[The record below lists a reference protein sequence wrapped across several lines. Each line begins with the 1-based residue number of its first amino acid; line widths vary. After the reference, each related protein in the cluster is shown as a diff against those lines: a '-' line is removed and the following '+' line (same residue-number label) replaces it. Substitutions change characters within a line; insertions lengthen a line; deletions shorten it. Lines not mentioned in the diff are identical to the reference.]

1 MTSVLPAAS
10 ARYWQRGIW
19 RALWRGSAMVVLAA
33 IVLALA
39 ATPVFAQTS
48 TAGSSSASL
57 TASNVFSFMDS
68 QVETPLISTVS
79 QIISSFLSYAATPL
93 RSALVLYIALTG
105 ILIIRGYTDEAGSA
119 LLGRFLKMGLVVWVM
134 TGSGV
139 FQQYVFTFFFT
150 TLPTSLQSAV
160 SQGGLGSNFQASTF
174 DNVWYQAYLAGW
186 ALWDK
191 GTTSGSWMSP
201 GSWLAPMAGAILFW
215 AAAGV
220 STVVGFAIWLV
231 SRVFLGLIIAVGPIL
246 IPLALFHATRAIFEH
261 WISSMISCVLLQIM
275 TIIMMTAITG
285 TEQQILTSFKTAMQ
299 SSTTSTVDGMG
310 LLLAGVMFFA
320 VAAFVGLHLPQVATS
335 IAGGVHFHTRSLG
348 AFVWQSASGAIRTVA
363 AAGRASVGAGKG
375 INKGFSWASRRM
387 NPPGNSMSA

>member
-1 MTSVLPAAS
+1 
-10 ARYWQRGIW
+10 
-19 RALWRGSAMVVLAA
+19 MVVVAVV
-33 IVLALA
+33 VLTVT
-39 ATPVFAQTS
+39 ATPAFAQTS
-48 TAGSSSASL
+48 TGGASSL

-79 QIISSFLSYAATPL
+79 QIISSLLSYAATPL

-105 ILIIRGYTDEAGSA
+105 ILLIRGYTDEAGPA

-134 TGSGV
+134 TGSSV

-160 SQGGLGSNFQASTF
+160 SQGGQASNFQASTF
-174 DNVWYQAYLAGW
+174 DGVWYQAYLAGLV
-186 ALWDK
+186 LWDK
-191 GTTSGSWMSP
+191 GTTSGSMLHP
-201 GSWLAPMAGAILFW
+201 GTWLGPIFGAIAFW
-215 AAAGV
+215 AAAAA
-220 STVVGFAIWLV
+220 STVIGFAIWLV

-246 IPLALFHATRAIFEH
+246 IPLALFQATRAIFEH
-261 WISSMISCVLLQIM
+261 WISSMISCVLLQTM
-275 TIIMMTAITG
+275 TVIMMTVITG
-285 TEQQILTSFKTAMQ
+285 TEQQILTSFKTTMQ

-335 IAGGVHFHTRSLG
+335 IAGGVHFHAT
-348 AFVWQSASGAIRTVA
+348 SAIRGITGAIAGGIRVA
-363 AAGRASVGAGKG
+363 TASVGATYRGYRG
-375 INKGFSWASRRM
+375 ARSWASRRM